1 MESMQQHDFIMAHSL
16 YKTHSSLRSHPCQ
29 NNLSSVGRF
38 QTSVFT
44 KKKKKKKKAPAIYQ
58 IQKSLA
64 SLSQGTMTVSSYFT
78 KLKGLW
84 DELDVGFLS
93 LNLSYSYFEDNN
105 HLL

>member
-16 YKTHSSLRSHPCQ
+16 YKTRSSLRSHPCQ
-29 NNLSSVGRF
+29 NSLSSVGRF

-44 KKKKKKKKAPAIYQ
+44 TKKKAPTIYQ

-78 KLKGLW
+78 KLEGLW